1 MEFRMPEQVASGRKK
16 QAEATGQPRRIP
28 KQQRGRDRFEKIL
41 SVATELIEENG
52 SDALKMSEIVER
64 AELSFGALYQY
75 FPDKSSIIRT
85 LAERFNE
92 QGRRCVEAELAN
104 VSSAA
109 MLRQAL
115 CSIVDQY
122 YDFFR
127 SEPVMRDIWHA
138 TQADKVLQQVDA
150 EDMEFHSQRLFEVLV
165 KLWPKRPPDEL
176 LAIAR
181 MTMQLLA
188 AAVRYSIS
196 LGDEDGRA
204 AIALYK
210 KMLPVDIGHLMATP

>member
-1 MEFRMPEQVASGRKK
+1 MSEQVAAGRKK
-16 QAEATGQPRRIP
+16 QADSAGQPRRIP
-28 KQQRGRDRFEKIL
+28 KQQRGRDRFERIL
-41 SVATELIEENG
+41 SVATELIEKNG

-104 VSSAA
+104 VSSAET
-109 MLRQAL
+109 LRHAL
-115 CSIVDQY
+115 ASIVDQY

-138 TQADKVLQQVDA
+138 TQADKLLQRVDA
-150 EDMEFHSQRLFEVLV
+150 EDMEFHSQRLFEVLIE
-165 KLWPKRPPDEL
+165 LWPTRGPHEL

-181 MTMQLLA
+181 LIMQLLA

-196 LGDEDGRA
+196 LEEEEGRT